1 MSKLSKDTFAALV
14 CIVLAFIVYVWII
27 PTQISIP
34 SYFAAGGTNPRTIPQ
49 LSTIL
54 VLIMA
59 VMMEIRCFR
68 KDPKCF
74 VCMVQEIKTVLQKK
88 EGMGS
93 FFNVMGVFLLSAVY
107 YLGYCSAGFF
117 LTTLILFPIYAAA
130 LGCRKIVRIII
141 TDIVLTF
148 SVYYFFAVFMQCY
161 LPGWAP
167 F

>member
-1 MSKLSKDTFAALV
+1 MSKLSKDTFVALI
-14 CIVLAFIVYVWII
+14 CIVLAVIVYVWII
-27 PTQISIP
+27 PAQISIP

-54 VLIMA
+54 VFVMA

-68 KDPKCF
+68 KNPKCF
-74 VCMVQEIKTVLQKK
+74 ICMVQEIKTVLRARK
-88 EGMGS
+88 GMGT
-93 FFNVMGVFLLSAVY
+93 FFNVMYVFLLSAIY
-107 YLGYCSAGFF
+107 YAGYCSVGFF

-130 LGCRKIVRIII
+130 LGCRKIAAIII
-141 TDIVLTF
+141 TDVVLTF
-148 SVYYFFAVFMQCY
+148 AVYYFFAVFMQCY